1 MSLKLSSKLFRLL
14 LAILLV
20 IGILFRF
27 IHLDRKVYSHDEVHT
42 SLRIS
47 GYNSQEAMAEL
58 FAGEIIA
65 PEDVFKFQSPRPN
78 TTLQETTEV
87 LKKHPEHPPLYYL
100 MARFWMLLFG
110 SSVSVIRSLSALISL
125 LVFPSLYW
133 LCKELFQSAKVPGLA
148 IALLAISPF
157 HVLYAQEARQY
168 SLWTAT
174 ILLSSASL
182 LRAIRLQ
189 KPPTNSRITI
199 LNWALYAINL
209 TLSFY
214 SSLFSVLVALAH
226 LIYVVVLHKFRPTKT
241 VINFLLAA
249 TIAVLIFSPWISAIA
264 TNFSQMQSQTE
275 WLTAQTSLL
284 TLLKSLELNFSS
296 IFIDI
301 HPEINH
307 DLIPRF
313 SLLLFAFIGYSIYFV
328 FQTTPKRIWLFI
340 LSIIGVTALAIILPD
355 LIFGG
360 RRATAGR
367 YFIPSYLGIQLAV
380 AYSLSQVKFF
390 NAKIRTTIIAVLII
404 SGIISCS
411 ISSQANS
418 WWNKVPNYYHPQIAA
433 IINQAARPLLIS
445 DRYNINF
452 GNLISL
458 SYLLEPKVRL
468 LLLPQETLPNIPQQ
482 FKEVFLFN
490 PSPQLRLEL
499 ESDRD
504 YRLEIVPIKTDYP
517 FWKLTKN

>member
-1 MSLKLSSKLFRLL
+1 MSVKLISKFFRFFLVFLL
-14 LAILLV
+14 IL
-20 IGILFRF
+20 GILFRF
-27 IHLDRKVYSHDEVHT
+27 INLEGKVYSHDEVHT

-47 GYNSQEAMAEL
+47 GYDSQEAMAEL
-58 FAGEIIA
+58 FAGKIIT
-65 PEDVFKFQSPRPN
+65 PEDVLKFQTPRFN
-78 TTLQETTEV
+78 TSLQETIEI

-100 MARFWMLLFG
+100 MARFWLLLFG
-110 SSVSVIRSLSALISL
+110 SSVAVIRSLSAFISL

-133 LCKELFQSAKVPGLA
+133 LCKELFQSTKVARLA

-182 LRAIRLQ
+182 LRAIRFQ
-189 KPPTNSRITI
+189 KQSTNSRIII
-199 LNWALYAINL
+199 LNWALYAITL
-209 TLSFY
+209 TLGFY
-214 SSLFSVLVALAH
+214 ASLFSVLVALAH
-226 LIYVVVLHKFRPTKT
+226 LIYVVLLHNFRPTKT
-241 VINFLLAA
+241 VINFLLAS
-249 TIAVLIFSPWISAIA
+249 TIAVLIFSPWMSAIA
-264 TNFSQMQSQTE
+264 NNFSQMQTQTE

-284 TLLKSLELNFSS
+284 TLLTSLELNFSS

-307 DLIPRF
+307 LLIPRF

-328 FQTTPKRIWLFI
+328 FQTTPKRVWLFI

-390 NAKIRTTIIAVLII
+390 NAKIRTTIIAILII

-411 ISSQANS
+411 ISSQAHS
-418 WWNKVPNYYHPQIAA
+418 WWNKVPNYYHPQLAA
-433 IINQAARPLLIS
+433 IVNRADRPLLIS
-445 DRYNINF
+445 DRYDINF

-468 LLLPQETLPNIPQQ
+468 LLLPQENSPTIPPEFQ
-482 FKEVFLFN
+482 EVFLFN

-504 YRLEIVPIKTDYP
+504 YRLETVPIKTDYP